1 MLLGLIS
8 HFDTFIY
15 VIVALVI
22 AITVHE
28 FSHAL
33 IATKLGDMTAKLS
46 GRLTLNPLSH
56 LDPVGS
62 LVLLLAG
69 FGWGKPVPYNP
80 HFVRGGV
87 WGETLIA
94 LGGPISNI
102 IVALLFAL
110 PMRIYIFQ
118 TGQVPSGTVYQFL
131 AVVVTLNVLLAAFN
145 LIPIPPLD
153 GSKVLHLIIDKLTFG
168 GVDWWA
174 NFERIGPMI
183 LLTMLF
189 AERLFNI
196 NIIFRLLEP
205 IIFLINWIIGSSV
218 PLF

>member
-1 MLLGLIS
+1 MLLSLIS

-22 AITVHE
+22 AISIHE

-87 WGETLIA
+87 WGEALIA
-94 LGGPISNI
+94 VAGPISNI
-102 IVALLFAL
+102 IIALLFAI
-110 PMRIYIFQ
+110 PQRIYIFQ
-118 TGQVPSGTVYQFL
+118 TGQVPAGNIFQFF
-131 AVVVTLNVLLAAFN
+131 AVVVTLNVFLAAFN

-153 GSKVLHLIIDKLTFG
+153 GSKVLRLIIDKLTFG

-183 LLTMLF
+183 LLSMLF

-205 IIFLINWIIGSSV
+205 VIFLINWIIGSSV